1 MLVETPGAAGS
12 TCSLANS
19 KGTWQIEVTPG
30 AAAIVRSPEPLY
42 VRCTKYGFLEATIT
56 VEPLA
61 RGMPWQNVV
70 SGGFFGQRAKD
81 ASDTAY
87 EYPALVSVHLKG
99 DASAAIDPL
108 PAPGPKKI
116 SIEVPEPVPPKISH
130 KASQTSRPV
139 PDILAPPA
147 ISNPRFPAIK
157 SPSSRANSGARFVP
171 DRQTGV
177 VKSEA
182 VETPRAMTTAAA
194 SNLVGLRIGK
204 HDRFVRVVLDFDR
217 NTHYSSGF
225 DREGRVIVRL
235 PSTNSTP
242 EVRRLGKEYA
252 PITMVTVAASSDGN
266 GSTIAIKTQG
276 PISNKAFDLEPDE
289 IGGHRIIID
298 LTPMPSPDN

>member
-1 MLVETPGAAGS
+1 
-12 TCSLANS
+12 
-19 KGTWQIEVTPG
+19 
-30 AAAIVRSPEPLY
+30 
-42 VRCTKYGFLEATIT
+42 LEATIT

-61 RGMPWQNVV
+61 RGMPWQNVM

-99 DASAAIDPL
+99 DARAAIDPV
-108 PAPGPKKI
+108 PAPEPEKMSVEI
-116 SIEVPEPVPPKISH
+116 SEPAPPKISRE
-130 KASQTSRPV
+130 ASQTSQRV

-147 ISNPRFPAIK
+147 ISKPRFPAKK
-157 SPSSRANSGARFVP
+157 SPSTRANSGARFVP
-171 DRQTGV
+171 DRQMGV
-177 VKSEA
+177 VKDQA
-182 VETPRAMTTAAA
+182 AETPREMTTAAA

-235 PSTNSTP
+235 PSTNATP

-252 PITMVTVAASSDGN
+252 PITTVTVAASSDGN
-266 GSTIAIKTQG
+266 GSTIAIEAQG
-276 PISNKAFDLEPDE
+276 SISNKAFDLEPDE
-289 IGGHRIIID
+289 DGGHRVIID